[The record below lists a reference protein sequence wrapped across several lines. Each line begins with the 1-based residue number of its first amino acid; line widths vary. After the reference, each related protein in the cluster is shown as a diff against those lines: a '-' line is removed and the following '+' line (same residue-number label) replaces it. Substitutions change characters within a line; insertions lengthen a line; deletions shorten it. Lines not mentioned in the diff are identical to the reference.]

1 MREPR
6 AGTLLVATPA
16 LIDPNFHRSVVALLQ
31 HDGEGSLGVVLD
43 RPTTIPVADFLPAWA
58 ALSADPAV
66 VFHGGPVEPEIGLG
80 LRVVLGGTIETVTLD
95 HEPDD
100 DAPVRVFAG
109 YSGWSPG
116 QLEQELS
123 EGAWFVVDMEPQDIL
138 TASPDTLWS
147 SVLRRQSGEISLF
160 ATFPLDPQMN

>member
-6 AGTLLVATPA
+6 AGTLLVATPV

-31 HDGEGSLGVVLD
+31 HDDEGSLGVVLD
-43 RPTTIPVADFLPAWA
+43 RPTTIPVAEFLPEWA
-58 ALSADPAV
+58 PLAAEPAV

-80 LRVVLGGTIETVTLD
+80 LRVLGGTIETVTLD
-95 HEPDD
+95 HDPDD
-100 DAPVRVFAG
+100 DSPVRVFSG
-109 YSGWSPG
+109 YSGWSAG

-123 EGAWFVVDMEPQDIL
+123 EGAWFVVDMEPQDVL
-138 TASPDTLWS
+138 TRSPDTLWS
-147 SVLRRQSGEISLF
+147 SVLRRQPGEISLF